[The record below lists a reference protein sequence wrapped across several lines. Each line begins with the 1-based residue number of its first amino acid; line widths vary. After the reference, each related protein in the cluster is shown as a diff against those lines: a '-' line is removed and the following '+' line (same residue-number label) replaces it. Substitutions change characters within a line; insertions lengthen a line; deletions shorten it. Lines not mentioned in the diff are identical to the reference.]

1 MFSFDYTMN
10 ENYNCTELYR
20 VKKEI
25 VAYVARC
32 ASGED
37 IILSGPLVTYF
48 FRIVVWFFIP
58 SPPIIMHDL

>member
-48 FRIVVWFFIP
+48 FRIVV
-58 SPPIIMHDL
+58 